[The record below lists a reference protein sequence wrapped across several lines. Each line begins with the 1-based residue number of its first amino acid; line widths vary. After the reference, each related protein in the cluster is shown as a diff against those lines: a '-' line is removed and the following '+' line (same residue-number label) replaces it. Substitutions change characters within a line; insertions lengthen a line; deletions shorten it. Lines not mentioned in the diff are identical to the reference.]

1 MTFHPTGS
9 LGKRRTGV
17 FPVIPDKESQLSW
30 TRDLRCVTS
39 CDVPEHLPDKDP
51 LLDPQLM
58 KPLVAPIKPSHPSSQ
73 GGALM
78 FFLGLLTGAKGE
90 CYKPSGCF

>member
-30 TRDLRCVTS
+30 KRDLGCVTS

-51 LLDPQLM
+51 LGPSADETSGSSNKTIPPQQ
-58 KPLVAPIKPSHPSSQ
+58 PRRRSDV
-73 GGALM
+73 
-78 FFLGLLTGAKGE
+78 FLGFINWG
-90 CYKPSGCF
+90 